1 MARFLRGGG
10 GRRGGGGD
18 DMQMNLF
25 SALGGGEGVRVEEP
39 EKIEL
44 GSESIRMVLP
54 RAERESGAGATA
66 PEVAAEVRR
75 AFSGE
80 TRRTE
85 GPAMV
90 IPGEKVTVGRAGSV
104 MEGKPLPPT
113 GVFRRP
119 EPAVPPAPE
128 EADGGE
134 KDEPDGAVWEDEEE
148 GMPWMMR
155 ARAWLVGMG
164 WSGSRLWWA
173 GGAALLVALL
183 AVWSARGCGQ
193 GMGGSGDGPVA
204 AVETGTEGQSQTGEA
219 GESVAEG
226 AAAAGDVASAAG
238 AAEGG
243 LGGADTEKTP
253 GGAGAAGG
261 GDAGGAKA
269 DLPAWTVP
277 GIKAEVRDGSYHLV
291 FDGAVFESKDAI
303 SVEGMRAI
311 RALAAK
317 LRTLEGGA
325 TVTVKGHTDNQPL
338 TRPTAQFASNEDI
351 AMARATA
358 AAEHLKAFAKN
369 KGLEFVCEA
378 GGENEG
384 PYPNDTP
391 TNRKKNRTVT
401 IRVTPR

>member
-25 SALGGGEGVRVEEP
+25 SALGGGEGVRLEQP

-54 RAERESGAGATA
+54 RAEQREPAGGTTP

-75 AFSGE
+75 AFSGDAK
-80 TRRTE
+80 RTD
-85 GPAMV
+85 GPTMV

-119 EPAVPPAPE
+119 EPEEQGPEAPL
-128 EADGGE
+128 
-134 KDEPDGAVWEDEEE
+134 DEGDEGKGAVWEDEEE
-148 GMPWMMR
+148 GMPWVMR
-155 ARAWLVGMG
+155 ARAWLAGMG
-164 WSGSRLWWA
+164 WSGSRWWWA
-173 GGAALLVALL
+173 GGAAMLVALL
-183 AVWSARGCGQ
+183 AVWSARGCG
-193 GMGGSGDGPVA
+193 GGREEAGPVA
-204 AVETGTEGQSQTGEA
+204 VAETEFAAEATAGQEVAQLSSPEYDALSMDAESGKVAAAETGGEAASAESKPQEGAVEKASGGGT
-219 GESVAEG
+219 G
-226 AAAAGDVASAAG
+226 AA
-238 AAEGG
+238 
-243 LGGADTEKTP
+243 
-253 GGAGAAGG
+253 
-261 GDAGGAKA
+261 
-269 DLPAWTVP
+269 LPAWNIP
-277 GIKAEVRDGSYHLV
+277 GVKAEARNGSYFLV

-317 LRTLEGGA
+317 LKTLEGGA

-391 TNRKKNRTVT
+391 ANRKKNRTVT
-401 IRVTPR
+401 ITVTPK